1 MPCLLTAI
9 QLSLLSTNLIS
20 HEFILDIY
28 IYCMWRVKSQLEKG
42 GRGQA
47 WVSGYIL
54 VWANF

>member
-28 IYCMWRVKSQLEKG
+28 ILHVACQVTIGERRKG
-42 GRGQA
+42 PSLG
-47 WVSGYIL
+47 
-54 VWANF
+54 